1 MILTA
6 AVLYAYMLG
15 GVWQIGPFTDL
26 ASCEQARAFQIT
38 NGIKDVSTCQ
48 PVMLTLGTPT
58 FGAPLTPEEYARRMK
73 P

>member
-6 AVLYAYMLG
+6 AILYAYMLG

-48 PVMLTLGTPT
+48 PVMLSLAPRTY
-58 FGAPLTPEEYARRMK
+58 GAPLTEDEYERRMGK
-73 P
+73 